1 MKKLWLCVLMMCASV
16 LPAQTAPVRS
26 EDVVASANILSSENR
41 IAFQVR
47 WTQRAQVD
55 STMIAVFLS
64 NDTLPVVYRRAMSP
78 DTVIFTI
85 PDDTTTYKFL
95 LVNVRRGFSSLPA
108 NVNFYFNANN
118 YYKLTRIHVRPDSV
132 VVTDTTDAGRTIQ
145 FCAFLEFSDGSI
157 VMRDKDRSIAKCITE
172 YEKFNVTTRKSTG
185 ARLRNANSICL
196 EWTAP
201 NGGTITSESCGKP

>member
-1 MKKLWLCVLMMCASV
+1 MMCANIVS
-16 LPAQTAPVRS
+16 AQTAPVRS
-26 EDVVASANILSSENR
+26 EDVVASANILSNEKR

-95 LVNVRRGFSSLPA
+95 LVNVRRGLSSAPA
-108 NVNFYFNANN
+108 NVNFYFNADN
-118 YYKLTRIHVRPDSV
+118 YYQMTRILIRPDSV
-132 VVTDTTDAGRTIQ
+132 VVVDTTTVGRTVQ
-145 FCAFLEFSDGSI
+145 FCAFFEMNDGSI
-157 VMRDKDRSIAKCITE
+157 LMHNKDRSIIQCVIE
-172 YEKFNVTTRKSTG
+172 YEKFDNALRKSWG
-185 ARLRNANSICL
+185 ARLRKINDMCL
-196 EWTAP
+196 EWSAP
-201 NGGTITSESCGKP
+201 NGGTIVGEDCSKP

>member
-1 MKKLWLCVLMMCASV
+1 MKKLWLFFGLMLASPV
-16 LPAQTAPVRS
+16 YAQT
-26 EDVVASANILSSENR
+26 SSPQQVIATAAVSSVEQR
-41 IAFQVR
+41 ITFQVR
-47 WTQRAQVD
+47 WTQSAQVD
-55 STMIAVFLS
+55 STMVAVFLS
-64 NDTLPVVYRRAMSP
+64 NDTLPVVYRRGRSP
-78 DTVIFTI
+78 DTISFTI

-95 LVNVRRGFSSLPA
+95 LVNIRRGLSSLPA

-118 YYKLTRIHVRPDSV
+118 YYRLARIHVRPDSV
-132 VVTDTTDAGRTIQ
+132 VVTDTTEAGRTIQ

-172 YEKFNVTTRKSTG
+172 YEKFNVTTRKSIG

>member
-1 MKKLWLCVLMMCASV
+1 MKKLWLCVLMMCANVVS
-16 LPAQTAPVRS
+16 AQTAPVRS
-26 EDVVASANILSSENR
+26 EDVVASANILSNEKR

-95 LVNVRRGFSSLPA
+95 LVNVRRGLSSAPA
-108 NVNFYFNANN
+108 NVNFYFNADN
-118 YYKLTRIHVRPDSV
+118 YYQMTRILIRPDSV
-132 VVTDTTDAGRTIQ
+132 VVVDTTTVGRTVQ
-145 FCAFLEFSDGSI
+145 FCAFFEMNDGSI
-157 VMRDKDRSIAKCITE
+157 LMRNKDRSIIQCVIE
-172 YEKFNVTTRKSTG
+172 YEKFDNALRKSWG
-185 ARLRNANSICL
+185 ARLRKINDMCL
-196 EWTAP
+196 EWSAP
-201 NGGTITSESCGKP
+201 NGGTIVGEDCSKP